1 MDNIGIKIQLATIP
15 EIPGVYQFYDSAEKV
30 IYVGKAKNLKKELSL
45 ILQKDMMMQK
55 LVY

>member
-30 IYVGKAKNLKKELSL
+30 IYVGKAKNVKNTC
-45 ILQKDMMMQK
+45 
-55 LVY
+55 